1 MWWTYDFM
9 QWAFLAV
16 VVITP
21 VLALLG
27 TFVVRHHLTFFSDII
42 GHSTLTG
49 LAIGLA
55 LGLAEPTP
63 AMIGLAVI
71 LAVLVSV
78 LQKWS
83 RSSIDMSLG
92 VLFSLITSLGIV
104 LLSKGGGFARFT
116 TYLIGDILTITPE
129 QMIPMFI
136 VFLVVV
142 VLWVL
147 LHNAIVLISI
157 NPLLARSR
165 RIPVFLVEVGL
176 TTMLAVVVTLSVRW
190 VGVLVVNSL
199 LILPAATARPW
210 AKNARQ
216 YAILSVLVGVVSG
229 VIGLIVS
236 FYWGS
241 ATGATI
247 ALVGSF
253 FFALSVILR
262 GVFFRG

>member
-9 QWAFLAV
+9 QWALFAV
-16 VVITP
+16 IIITP

-27 TFVVRHHLTFFSDII
+27 TFVIRHHLTFFSDIV
-42 GHSTLTG
+42 GHSALTG
-49 LAIGLA
+49 IALGLA
-55 LGLAEPTP
+55 LGLTQPTP
-63 AMIGLAVI
+63 AMIGLALV
-71 LAVLVSV
+71 LAVLVSL

-83 RSSIDMSLG
+83 RSSVDMSLG
-92 VLFSLITSLGIV
+92 VLFSLMTSLGVV
-104 LLSKGGGFARFT
+104 LLSKGGGFSKFT
-116 TYLIGDILTITPE
+116 TYLIGDILTITPD
-129 QMIPMFI
+129 QLALMFGVGVCI
-136 VFLVVV
+136 VFLWVV
-142 VLWVL
+142 

-165 RIPVFLVEVGL
+165 RVPVFFVETML
-176 TTMLAVVVTLSVRW
+176 TSMLAVMVTLSVQW

-210 AKNARQ
+210 AKNTRQ
-216 YAILSVLVGVVSG
+216 YAILSVLFGLTSG
-229 VIGLIVS
+229 VIGLVGS

-253 FFALSVILR
+253 FFAISLLLR
-262 GVFFRG
+262 VVV

>member
-1 MWWTYDFM
+1 MWLSFDFM
-9 QWAFLAV
+9 QWALLAV
-16 VVITP
+16 ILITP

-27 TFVVRHHLTFFSDII
+27 TFVIRHHLTFFSDIV
-42 GHSTLTG
+42 GHSSLTG
-49 LAIGLA
+49 IALGLA

-63 AMIGLAVI
+63 AMIGLAIV
-71 LAVLVSV
+71 LAVLVSL

-83 RSSIDMSLG
+83 RSSVDMSLG
-92 VLFSLITSLGIV
+92 VLFSLMTSLGVV
-104 LLSKGGGFARFT
+104 LLSQGGGFSKFT
-116 TYLIGDILTITPE
+116 SYLIGDILTITPS
-129 QMIPMFI
+129 QLVPMFFVCLVI
-136 VFLVVV
+136 VAMWVV
-142 VLWVL
+142 

-165 RIPVFLVEVGL
+165 RIPVFLVETCL
-176 TTMLAVVVTLSVRW
+176 TSMLAVMVTLSVQW

-216 YAILSVLVGVVSG
+216 YAILSVLLGVFSG
-229 VIGLIVS
+229 VIGLIGS

-253 FFALSVILR
+253 FFALSLLLRAVI
-262 GVFFRG
+262 